1 MTPRSGLTMGAAFA
15 ALVALVLAF
24 VPADWLAGLLGV
36 SGADATTFLVQR
48 YGASATAAL
57 FVLTAAI
64 ACQTVPSRAALLS
77 LSAWFGVQGLVAVWG
92 IAFGRVGGLA
102 WVAVVADPLIAGWF
116 IVLSAKVSK
125 G

>member
-77 LSAWFGVQGLVAVWG
+77 CQPGSACKAWSQSGASPLVA
-92 IAFGRVGGLA
+92 LA
-102 WVAVVADPLIAGWF
+102 G
-116 IVLSAKVSK
+116 SHGSCCR
-125 G
+125 